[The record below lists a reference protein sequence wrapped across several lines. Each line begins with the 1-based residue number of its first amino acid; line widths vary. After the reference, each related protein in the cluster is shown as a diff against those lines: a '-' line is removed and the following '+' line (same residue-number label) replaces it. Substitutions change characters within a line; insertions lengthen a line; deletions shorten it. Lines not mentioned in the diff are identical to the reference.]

1 MLEAYFFCPPA
12 MDDATL
18 LREELQT
25 HMHQLLASIERSVTG
40 LAPGARRLLVGVEAF
55 WEASY
60 RRRDA
65 VIKILRLAEAVEA
78 RERLARNGHILERM
92 LATELRACG
101 LDRAEELAPDLAAE
115 IGAVVRAERFAGQ
128 RLPALRRRL
137 IGFIESRT
145 GLPSLWSAVAA

>member
-1 MLEAYFFCPPA
+1 
-12 MDDATL
+12 MDDAAL

-25 HMHQLLASIERSVTG
+25 HMHRLLESIERSVTG
-40 LAPGARRLLVGVEAF
+40 MPPGARRLLVGVEAF

-65 VIKILRLAEAVEA
+65 VIRILQLAEAIEA
-78 RERLARNGHILERM
+78 RERLAHSGHILERM
-92 LATELRACG
+92 LAVELRACG
-101 LDRAEELAPDLAAE
+101 LDGADDLAPDLAAE

-128 RLPALRRRL
+128 RMPALRRRL